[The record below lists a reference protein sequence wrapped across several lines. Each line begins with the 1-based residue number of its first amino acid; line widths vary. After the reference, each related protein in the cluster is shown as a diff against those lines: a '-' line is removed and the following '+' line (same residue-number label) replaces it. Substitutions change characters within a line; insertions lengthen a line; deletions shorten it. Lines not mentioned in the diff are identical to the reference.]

1 MAASSC
7 YGDKEEKIQK
17 MGWGQQAGKLSI
29 ALWMF
34 LELGRK

>member
-1 MAASSC
+1 MSE
-7 YGDKEEKIQK
+7 GDKKEKIK
-17 MGWGQQAGKLSI
+17 NMGWSQQAGKLSI

>member
-1 MAASSC
+1 MSE
-7 YGDKEEKIQK
+7 GDKEENIKK

-34 LELGRK
+34 LEMGRK

>member
-1 MAASSC
+1 MSE
-7 YGDKEEKIQK
+7 GDKEEKIKK
-17 MGWGQQAGKLSI
+17 MGWGQQAGKLSTVL